1 MSMEILTKTNV
12 LGTAAITF
20 LYSGSLAIQELIN
33 KGILIPP
40 S

>member
-1 MSMEILTKTNV
+1 MSMEILTKTNL
-12 LGTAAITF
+12 LGTFVITF
-20 LYSGSLAIQELIN
+20 LYSGGLAIEELIN